1 MKWLKDAGDDLNSV
15 EDYIKQ
21 QDKPQT
27 AVKIIIKIINTV
39 ESLADHPATGRVGR
53 VEGTR
58 ELIISGLPYIVPYR
72 IRGNTVEILRVLHT
86 SRLWPER
93 FK

>member
-1 MKWLKDAGDDLNSV
+1 M
-15 EDYIKQ
+15 
-21 QDKPQT
+21 P
-27 AVKIIIKIINTV
+27 IIIKIINTV
-39 ESLADHPATGRVGR
+39 EALVDHPATGRVGR